1 MSGDAFRLVHAGDSV
16 VVAELDNQIDE
27 RVNARAIRL
36 ADVVARA
43 GLQGVRDIV
52 PTYRSVAVYYDP
64 LRVDFT
70 RLSDLLSSEARA
82 AAGSEDA
89 GGPEPLSPAR
99 APKRIPVRYGG
110 TDGPDLADVAAFA
123 KMSEAEVVARHT
135 GRTYRVFM
143 MGFLPGFPYL
153 GTVDPAIAAPRRQTP
168 RLRVPAGS
176 VGIAGSQTGIYPA
189 ESPGGWQLIGR
200 TPMRLFDLSRPNPF
214 LLEPGDGVE
223 FVAER

>member
-1 MSGDAFRLVHAGDSV
+1 VNGAPFRVVHAGDSV
-16 VVAELDNQIDE
+16 VVAELENRIDE

-36 ADVVARA
+36 AAAIARA
-43 GLQGVRDIV
+43 GLQGVRDVV

-70 RLSDLLSSEARA
+70 RLSDLLSHEAQA
-82 AAGSEDA
+82 AAGTEAADR
-89 GGPEPLSPAR
+89 PER
-99 APKRIPVRYGG
+99 RTPKRIPVRYGG

-143 MGFLPGFPYL
+143 MGFLPGFPYM
-153 GTVDPAIAAPRRQTP
+153 GTVDPLIAAPRRTTP

-176 VGIAGSQTGIYPA
+176 VGIAGSQTGMYPS

-200 TPMRLFDLSRPNPF
+200 TPIRLFDLSMPSPF
-214 LLEPGDGVE
+214 LLEPGDDVE
-223 FVAER
+223 FVAEP

>member
-1 MSGDAFRLVHAGDSV
+1 MNGDAFRLVHAGDSV
-16 VVAELDNQIDE
+16 VIAELDNQIDE
-27 RVNARAIRL
+27 RVNERAIRL
-36 ADVVARA
+36 ADGIARA

-64 LRVDFT
+64 LRIDFT

-82 AAGSEDA
+82 AAASEDA
-89 GGPEPLSPAR
+89 GRRDVLSPAR
-99 APKRIPVRYGG
+99 PPKRIPVRYGG

-123 KMSEAEVVARHT
+123 RMSEAEVVARHT

-143 MGFLPGFPYL
+143 MGFLPGFPYM
-153 GTVDPAIAAPRRQTP
+153 GTVDPAIAAPRRGTP

-176 VGIAGSQTGIYPA
+176 VGIAGSQTGMYPA

-200 TPMRLFDLSRPNPF
+200 TPVRLFDLSRPNPF
-214 LLEPGDGVE
+214 LLEPGDAVE

>member
-1 MSGDAFRLVHAGDSV
+1 MNGDAFRLVHAGDSV
-16 VVAELDNQIDE
+16 VVAELADRIDE

-36 ADVVARA
+36 AAAVARA
-43 GLQGVRDIV
+43 DLRGVRDIV

-64 LRVDFT
+64 LRTDFA
-70 RLSDLLSSEARA
+70 RLSDLLSLEASDA
-82 AAGSEDA
+82 DAED
-89 GGPEPLSPAR
+89 PERPERRSAV
-99 APKRIPVRYGG
+99 RIPVRYGG

-123 KMSEAEVVARHT
+123 KISEAEVIARHS

-153 GTVDPAIAAPRRQTP
+153 GTVDPTIAAPRRATP
-168 RLRVPAGS
+168 RVRVPAGS
-176 VGIAGSQTGIYPA
+176 VGIAGSQTGIYPT

-200 TPMRLFDLSRPNPF
+200 TPLRLFDLSRPTPF
-214 LLEPGDGVE
+214 LLEPGDAVE